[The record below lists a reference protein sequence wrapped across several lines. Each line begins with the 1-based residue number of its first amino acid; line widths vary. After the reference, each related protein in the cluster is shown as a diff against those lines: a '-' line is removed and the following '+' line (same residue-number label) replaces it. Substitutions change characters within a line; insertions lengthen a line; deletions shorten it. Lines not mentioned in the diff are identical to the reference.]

1 MFFMPMGFHMDP
13 IQLLIS
19 LIGIPLTFLPQ
30 LWVKSTYKKFSLERN
45 QRNMS
50 GVQVAKDMLSRNQI
64 FNVSV
69 EETPGELSDHYS
81 PTEHVVRLSP
91 DVYHGTSISSV
102 AIAAHEVGHAIQH
115 AQGYVPVVIRGQMF
129 PIVNLGSQLG
139 PMIFFG
145 AIMLKLFMHMSGP
158 LPFYLGILGIIF
170 FGAAVAFHLVTLPVE
185 LDASARALKQVEANA
200 YLSREE
206 LPKAKKV
213 LTTAAFTYIA
223 AATYALLELVGMILR
238 LLAMQ
243 NQSQREE

>member
-13 IQLLIS
+13 IQLIIS

-30 LWVKSTYKKFSLERN
+30 MWVKSTYKKFSLERN

-50 GVQVAKDMLSRNQI
+50 GVQVAQDMLSRNQI
-64 FNVSV
+64 FNVTV

-81 PTEHVVRLSP
+81 
-91 DVYHGTSISSV
+91 HGTSISSV

-129 PIVNLGSQLG
+129 PIVNIGSQLG

-145 AIMLKLFMHMSGP
+145 AIMLKLFMHVSGP
-158 LPFYLGILGIIF
+158 LPFYLGILGIVF

-243 NQSQREE
+243 NQSSREE